1 MSASELNTARPE
13 WTSGQVEVDSASDF
27 RLVLEGKASNGGFA
41 IDDFV
46 FSTGRC
52 PSECKRNSTCTLCF
66 IFRVPLARKSITFIC
81 RQALL
86 IAGCQIEGM
95 TTSKNC
101 TQGFFPMI
109 HQSGIVCTLLALL
122 KKWNRVLD
130 WYEKMQI
137 CSFSKNDILQL
148 IFIFLLELSWFNIL
162 VCVYNLRMP
171 GWNTGKRHNLYF
183 YL

>member
-1 MSASELNTARPE
+1 MVRQSFKGS
-13 WTSGQVEVDSASDF
+13 F
-27 RLVLEGKASNGGFA
+27 RTDNKYLCQFVLGRKFIKYRHKGVYKK
-41 IDDFV
+41 V
-46 FSTGRC
+46 FSKE
-52 PSECKRNSTCTLCF
+52 STLCF